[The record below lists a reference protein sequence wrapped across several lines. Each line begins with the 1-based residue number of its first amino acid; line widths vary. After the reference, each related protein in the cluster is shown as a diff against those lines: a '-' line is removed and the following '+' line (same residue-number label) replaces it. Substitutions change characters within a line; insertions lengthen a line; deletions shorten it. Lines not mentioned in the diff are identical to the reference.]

1 MPPSVDIVIRT
12 KDRPVVLRRAL
23 RSVVEQTF
31 EDWRAIVV
39 NDGGDPRA
47 VREVLDGSGAE
58 ERTTIIDHAPARG
71 RWQAANAGVRA
82 ADAPLL
88 VLHDDDDSWHPE
100 FLERAT
106 GYLTDHPEAMG
117 VVSREQIVWEEVHDD
132 ALVEVGREMFQ
143 PQLTAPLLGDLLLF
157 NRFVPIG
164 FLYRRELHEELGP
177 YREDLAVVGDWDFNL
192 RVLSRWPLEFL
203 ADEPYAF
210 WHQRRGVVEGSAGN
224 SVIAESRN
232 HRHYDALVRD
242 AHLRELVQRDGYGDT
257 LHLTKFVDQ
266 RFLDLEHH
274 VDQEVRDASAHLHRR
289 IDALEVE
296 LTRVVR
302 EASTIERGRRWLRR
316 RAGRA

>member
-12 KDRPVVLRRAL
+12 KDRPVFLRRAL

-39 NDGGDPRA
+39 NDGGDPDV
-47 VREVLDGSGAE
+47 VRDVLAGSGAE
-58 ERTTIIDHAPARG
+58 SRTLVLDHEQSLG
-71 RWQAANAGVRA
+71 RWPAANAGLRA
-82 ADAPLL
+82 AEGSFL
-88 VLHDDDDSWHPE
+88 VLHDDDDTWHPE

-106 GYLTDHPEAMG
+106 GYLAHRPDAVG
-117 VVSREQIVWEEVHDD
+117 VVSREEIVWEELHDD
-132 ALVEVGREMFQ
+132 HLVEVGREIFQ
-143 PQLTAPLLGDLLLF
+143 PTLTAPLLGDLLLF

-210 WHQRRGVVEGSAGN
+210 WHQRRGIVEGSAGN
-224 SVIAESRN
+224 SVIAESRS

-242 AHLRELVQRDGYGDT
+242 AHLREQVQREGYGDT
-257 LHLTKFVDQ
+257 LHLTKFVD
-266 RFLDLEHH
+266 RRLLDLEHH
-274 VDQEVRDASAHLHRR
+274 VDREIEEAVAALNQR
-289 IDALEVE
+289 IDVLQSE
-296 LTRVVR
+296 LSRSVW
-302 EASTIERGRRWLRR
+302 EASTTERVRRWLRHR
-316 RAGRA
+316 TGRA